1 MNGVVLWNAADLVI
15 IALLVLFGAWGWHS
29 GLIRTGFRFLSFV
42 ISIVLAYLLYPIL
55 SEFLKTTVAYDR
67 LFSMAEKQ
75 LEAAPAPGETT
86 PFFLRDVI
94 EQGRTAL
101 IGSAADY
108 LASLALNLLAFALVL
123 VVVKLL
129 LHIVKKLLHLFAS
142 LPVVSLFNHL
152 AGMGLGIAEGI
163 LAVLLILAAVTA
175 LPQLRENA
183 VLQES
188 VSQSVL
194 CRAVA
199 DHNPALRLLLPAKTD
214 EPLLSEPL
222 PNEPNE

>member
-1 MNGVVLWNAADLVI
+1 MNGIVLWNAADLVI
-15 IALLVLFGAWGWHS
+15 VALIVLFGAWGWHS
-29 GLIRTGFRFLSFV
+29 GLVRTGFRFVSFV

-55 SEFLKTTVAYDR
+55 SDFLKTTVAYDR

-75 LEAAPAPGETT
+75 LEAAPAPGDGL

-108 LASLALNLLAFALVL
+108 LASLALNLLAFILVL

-152 AGMGLGIAEGI
+152 AGMGIGLAEGI

-183 VLQES
+183 VLQEA
-188 VSQSVL
+188 VGQSVL
-194 CRAVA
+194 CRTVA
-199 DHNPALRLLLPAKTD
+199 EYNPALRLLLPNSSEK
-214 EPLLSEPL
+214 LLQDAPHAPRE
-222 PNEPNE
+222 